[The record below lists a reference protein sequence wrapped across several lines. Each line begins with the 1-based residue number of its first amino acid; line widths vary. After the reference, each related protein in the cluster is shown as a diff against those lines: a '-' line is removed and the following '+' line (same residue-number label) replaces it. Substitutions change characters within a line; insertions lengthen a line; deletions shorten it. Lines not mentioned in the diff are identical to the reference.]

1 MSRSANSLT
10 NPLYII
16 TFAHWFVKGESTLS
30 FQRRGKTKFIR

>member
-16 TFAHWFVKGESTLS
+16 TFAHWFLNPKSIYVD
-30 FQRRGKTKFIR
+30 